1 MRTLL
6 LLFIIS
12 LSLWAKPTYT
22 IAIVT
27 DGPTDFN
34 EDFEEQMKDEIDQL
48 LGRDFEV
55 RFPDE
60 LRYDGQWD
68 YKKIKQGVNKAL
80 NSRKNSLVITLG
92 MLSSQIAV
100 QKRSFK
106 KPLIASTIINPTM
119 QGAPYKNGTSGKRN
133 LTYING
139 YFDIK
144 DDIELIKEIMS
155 VEKVAVIIN
164 ENLYNNAPRVLKY
177 IRDSFKK
184 RGIKT
189 QIIPAYKDLNKIID
203 AIEPDVDFV
212 YVTPLFQK
220 NDEERRDFY
229 AALRLK
235 ELPSFSALGRDDVE
249 LGALFGNVPASDNKR
264 LIRQIALQ
272 VQQISLGFK
281 PSRLAVGFKP
291 YPSLSLNSQTAQD
304 VGFTPSW
311 DLISR
316 ATILEA
322 DDTDSHYF
330 SIEEIMDRA
339 VGYNL
344 NILQAEQ
351 QIEVSE
357 LNVDKSDAMFYPQIN
372 LRVEGKQIDEQ
383 RTVKSLGMLDHQQV
397 NGILT
402 LKQNLYNQGQYAN
415 ISINKA
421 FMSATE
427 HEVDHAK
434 LEIAMQASLL
444 YLKILQFKNRLELQK
459 SNLELSKNNLRSAIT
474 KQDIGIGNQSDIYR
488 WESKIANDKK
498 DVLFTHATIQKTQFT
513 LNALLN
519 LPQKLPLNFEKVTME
534 DPVFLTHDKK
544 IRDYFENPAGFA
556 VFEEFLVQEGRA
568 NSPQLHQ
575 FDEIAKA
582 KKIVSD
588 ASAAALYSPDVYFQA
603 GFKYKFLDSDAQ
615 QVAIDQGFPK
625 NNVQEQALEG
635 LYEFNRYEYEVGIVA
650 DFPLYT
656 GGYQTAEREAAKA
669 ALLTAQSQQQEVENH
684 VERDIR
690 NALYQ
695 AKAAY
700 LSIDLSH
707 DAYIAANKNLEHMTA
722 VYQQGNGSILN
733 LLDAQNN
740 TLKAALVENNTR
752 YGFMADLI
760 RLQRNIGQVNFNID
774 EDERQEWADK
784 VQEFEDGA
792 NE

>member
-6 LLFIIS
+6 LLFLIS
-12 LSLWAKPTYT
+12 LTLWAKPTYT

-68 YKKIKQGVNKAL
+68 YKRIKQGVDKAL

-189 QIIPAYKDLNKIID
+189 QIIPAYQDLNKIID

-344 NILQAEQ
+344 SILQAEQ
-351 QIEVSE
+351 QIEVTE
-357 LNVDKSDAMFYPQIN
+357 LNVDKSDAMFYPQIDFK
-372 LRVEGKQIDEQ
+372 LEGKQIDDG
-383 RTVKSLGMLDHQQV
+383 RVIKSLGLMQKNEL
-397 NGILT
+397 NGELILR
-402 LKQNLYNQGQYAN
+402 QSLYNQNAYAN

-434 LEIAMQASLL
+434 LEVAMQASLL

-568 NSPQLHQ
+568 NSPKLHQ
-575 FDEIAKA
+575 FAALEEAKELVA
-582 KKIVSD
+582 E
-588 ASAAALYSPDVYFQA
+588 ASAASLYSPDVFFQA
-603 GFKYKFLDSDAQ
+603 GARYKFLDNEPQTPGSFTPNQTQ
-615 QVAIDQGFPK
+615 QEV
-625 NNVQEQALEG
+625 VEG
-635 LYEFNRYEYEVGIVA
+635 LDSFGQFEYEVGIVA
-650 DFPLYT
+650 TLPLYT

-774 EDERQEWADK
+774 EDERQKWADK